1 MFDRRDFL
9 LGSVA
14 LAAAV
19 ASACRG
25 SGSDDSDASD
35 EEGRDASSSTT
46 VGTDPRSVARN
57 AFLAG
62 FPLVT
67 TVRTM
72 QTFAQIV
79 GVNRLLV
86 TPGLVDPRSHLVVGP
101 NRDTVYALAVLDL
114 RAGAQMLTLPEIPD
128 RYHVVQFL
136 DAWMGG
142 FSLLGTRATGG
153 RAGAWAIVPPGHDG
167 PIPDGVDRLD
177 CPTDQAFVL
186 ARVRAVDDTD
196 AAEAVAV
203 ARRMRLAPLDPAA
216 ADRPPTMPA
225 PVGTPQTV
233 GADGIG
239 FFDELGDALAV
250 NTPVTDEQRAAIAA
264 AADLGIG
271 PGRHPSETADS
282 DADILRRAV
291 AEGLRALQDGESVD
305 VRRVNGW
312 DVNLALGTPE
322 TDRGL
327 QERAVVARYFWAPV
341 PAEEAVYPQANEASD
356 GQPLDGAKQYRIRFP
371 DGGLPPVDAF
381 WSLTVYGPDMFLV
394 PNRTGRYSL
403 SGDTPGLV
411 TNADGSL
418 DVYLQHDPPEGRE
431 PNWLPVPEAP
441 FNLTMRLYL
450 PRSPVLDGSYDY
462 PPITVID
469 EAET

>member
-19 ASACRG
+19 AAACSG
-25 SGSDDSDASD
+25 SGSDDSD
-35 EEGRDASSSTT
+35 EEGQDVGGSTT
-46 VGTDPRSVARN
+46 VATDPRSVARN

-114 RAGAQMLTLPEIPD
+114 RAGAQVLTLPDIAD

-142 FSLLGTRATGG
+142 FGLVGTRATEG
-153 RAGAWAIVPPGHDG
+153 RAGAWAIVPPGYDE

-186 ARVRAVDDTD
+186 ARFRAVDDTD

-225 PVGTPQTV
+225 PAGTPQTV

-282 DADILRRAV
+282 DAGVLRRAV

-341 PAEEAVYPQANEASD
+341 PAEEAVYPQAKEASD

-418 DVYLQHDPPEGRE
+418 DVFLQHDPPEGRE
-431 PNWLPVPEAP
+431 PNWLPVPEGP